1 MPFLKQKYQIKK
13 RPTPATPNK
22 TPMAPTMVPAC
33 ESLGSVDEVLDDE
46 ATVKET
52 KCKM

>member
-1 MPFLKQKYQIKK
+1 MI
-13 RPTPATPNK
+13 PAMIT
-22 TPMAPTMVPAC
+22 AI

-52 KCKM
+52 KCKK